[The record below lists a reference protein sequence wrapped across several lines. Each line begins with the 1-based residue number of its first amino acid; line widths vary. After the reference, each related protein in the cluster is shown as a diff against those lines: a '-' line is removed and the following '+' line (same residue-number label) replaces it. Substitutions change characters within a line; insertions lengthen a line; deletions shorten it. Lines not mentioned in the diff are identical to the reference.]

1 MDRAWFAAVTAF
13 PASLHGFTDLILH
26 NCLLQLPQQGLCV
39 VKEQA
44 QVLSA
49 KIVGRTAK
57 ANDIAPPS
65 FSIVKRRFDKNTYI
79 HGGSRLV
86 LKLLPYHADQQVL
99 PTPRMRLSL
108 RGAKNDGKPRNMH
121 SGASV
126 FGRFCDRLSRHAHLQ
141 PTP

>member
-13 PASLHGFTDLILH
+13 PASLHGFNDLILH

-65 FSIVKRRFDKNTYI
+65 FSIVKRRLDKNTYI

-86 LKLLPYHADQQVL
+86 LKLLPYHADHQVL
-99 PTPRMRLSL
+99 PTPERFHDADAPGSKTLDRMAKSGGLSVKW
-108 RGAKNDGKPRNMH
+108 A
-121 SGASV
+121 ASW
-126 FGRFCDRLSRHAHLQ
+126 GRTC
-141 PTP
+141 

>member
-57 ANDIAPPS
+57 A
-65 FSIVKRRFDKNTYI
+65 TYRS
-79 HGGSRLV
+79 GGSLRQVTMVAGVGFEPTTFRL
-86 LKLLPYHADQQVL
+86 
-99 PTPRMRLSL
+99 
-108 RGAKNDGKPRNMH
+108 
-121 SGASV
+121 
-126 FGRFCDRLSRHAHLQ
+126 
-141 PTP
+141 